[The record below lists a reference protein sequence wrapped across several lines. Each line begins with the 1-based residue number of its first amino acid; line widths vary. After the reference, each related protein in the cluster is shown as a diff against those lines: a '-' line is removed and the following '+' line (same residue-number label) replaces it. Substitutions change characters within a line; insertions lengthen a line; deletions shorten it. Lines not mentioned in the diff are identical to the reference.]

1 MLLSG
6 SLRGRETS
14 FFWGGE
20 RGVRRKGWEKE
31 KGIEKRFER
40 ETEKGGLMR
49 ETIEK
54 REEEGNTNIF
64 FD

>member
-40 ETEKGGLMR
+40 ETEKGGMR